1 MKRVLLLLL
10 VLISPWPGAAG
21 AERIFYRSGTW
32 LETSP
37 AVQRLSLLGVLQ
49 AWERMAESTVTDTL
63 SLRQQ
68 EAMRFHDCL
77 RASSRS
83 TDELLEQVTAFSFT
97 RPDQVY
103 YSLTDFIAEGLKAL
117 CPGR

>member
-1 MKRVLLLLL
+1 MTRLLFLLPL
-10 VLISPWPGAAG
+10 VLISAWPGAAG
-21 AERIFYRSGTW
+21 A
-32 LETSP
+32 
-37 AVQRLSLLGVLQ
+37 
-49 AWERMAESTVTDTL
+49 ERMAESTVTDTL
-63 SLRQQ
+63 SPRQR

-83 TDELLEQVTAFSFT
+83 TDELLEQVTAFSFA

-117 CPGR
+117 CTGR